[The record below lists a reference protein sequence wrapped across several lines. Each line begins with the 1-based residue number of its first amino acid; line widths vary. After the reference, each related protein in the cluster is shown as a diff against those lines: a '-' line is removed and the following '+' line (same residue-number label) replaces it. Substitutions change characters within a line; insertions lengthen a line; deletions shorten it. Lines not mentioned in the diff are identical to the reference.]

1 MTISS
6 TTRIAGP
13 YLGTGLQSAFSFSFK
28 VFQASD
34 VLVTLTDTSGNIT
47 TQTLTSQYSVTLNA
61 NQNTTPGGTV
71 TMVTPPPSGYSLAI
85 GSQVA
90 ALQPADLTNA
100 GNFYPQVVNDALD
113 RLTILLQQFSA
124 GRSISVPEI
133 TGLPLLPSAA
143 LRANLLLSF
152 NSNGDPIAVAPAS
165 GSSAALALLLASALA
180 GQGAS
185 QVGSNDAANYF
196 NGATVEAILQ
206 EIGTTKGQFQLDG
219 VNVLRYI
226 TPALWPAILNGTSVV
241 DLATQLQT
249 ALTAESSLIFPDGLY
264 NTSAKLIP
272 RTDAVIRAINR
283 GKVKLKGTTPITI
296 LEFPISNQNC
306 RVENIFFVGSG
317 CTGIATA
324 NTGGS
329 NHDYLISPTIVGCD
343 FAWEL
348 AYGINSDL
356 IYARIEKSTFGYY
369 GTVGGKPAAGA
380 STMVGLRSFS
390 VSANFANLNRVN
402 DCWFNC
408 GSTTAPGIDLS
419 GGTGWVFT
427 DCDFSFG
434 GWAMRTS
441 NVQMLKFRGTCWVE
455 GANST
460 TCLFQFGASSTP
472 VDVDGL
478 NVSNNTCTDVF
489 RVTTGATAGLNVRN
503 CSLSLNSPT
512 YPLFDTTA
520 LTNTLPADGSVA
532 WYGNAVSGGNAAN
545 KIVTGTE
552 FRGGKS
558 SPRLT
563 MAGITTT
570 PGTISSSSDP
580 GAVISYNGVGDVS
593 ITASHPFASS
603 TAKVLPILTPQVGFQ
618 ARVLVISTTQ
628 VRVQVQ
634 TAAGAAVDGAFGLV
648 VYGS

>member
-1 MTISS
+1 MPLNGNTFTRLYSWVANSALGIKIRADLMDQDSNDIAGGISAVAAAISS
-6 TTRIAGP
+6 
-13 YLGTGLQSAFSFSFK
+13 LSL
-28 VFQASD
+28 
-34 VLVTLTDTSGNIT
+34 
-47 TQTLTSQYSVTLNA
+47 
-61 NQNTTPGGTV
+61 TV
-71 TMVTPPPSGYSLAI
+71 TTNVASLA
-85 GSQVA
+85 S
-90 ALQPADLTNA
+90 T
-100 GNFYPQVVNDALD
+100 
-113 RLTILLQQFSA
+113 
-124 GRSISVPEI
+124 
-133 TGLPLLPSAA
+133 
-143 LRANLLLSF
+143 
-152 NSNGDPIAVAPAS
+152 
-165 GSSAALALLLASALA
+165 LA
-180 GQGAS
+180 GQGATLI
-185 QVGSNDAANYF
+185 GSNDAANYF

-219 VNVLRYI
+219 VNALRYI
-226 TPALWPAILNGTSVV
+226 TPALWPAILNYTSSA

-249 ALTAESSLIFPDGLY
+249 ALTAEPNLIFPDGLY
-264 NTSAKLIP
+264 NFSAKLIP

-283 GKVKLKGTTPITI
+283 GKAKFKGTTPITL
-296 LEFPISNQNC
+296 LEFPINSSNV
-306 RVENIFFVGSG
+306 RVENIFFTGSG
-317 CTGIATA
+317 CTGIAAA
-324 NTGGS
+324 NTGGT
-329 NHDYLISPTIVGCD
+329 NHDYLISPTIIGCD

-356 IYARIEKSTFGYY
+356 IYARIEKSTFGFY

-390 VSANFANLNRVN
+390 VSSNFANLNRVN

-441 NVQMLKFRGTCWVE
+441 NIQMLKFRGTCWVE

-489 RVTTGATAGLNVRN
+489 RITTGATAGLNVRN

-512 YPLFDTTA
+512 YPLFDTTV

-532 WYGNAVSGGNAAN
+532 WYGNFVSGGNAAN

-570 PGTISSSSDP
+570 PGTISGSSDP

-603 TAKVLPILTPQVGFQ
+603 TAKVLALATPNNPGFEM
-618 ARVLVISTTQ
+618 RVLVISATQ

-634 TAAGAAVDGAFGLV
+634 TAAGAAVDGTFSLV